1 MDIKALCNFHSVIY
15 DLSMGSMLK
24 ELALIM
30 TLKAERI
37 AQKLFRV
44 DKGVFTDARFVYA
57 SNKIPSD
64 QFFVITKSI
73 QF

>member
-1 MDIKALCNFHSVIY
+1 MA
-15 DLSMGSMLK
+15 SMLK

-44 DKGVFTDARFVYA
+44 DKGVFTDARFVYT
-57 SNKIPSD
+57 SNKISSD
-64 QFFVITKSI
+64 QFFVVTKSI

>member
-1 MDIKALCNFHSVIY
+1 
-15 DLSMGSMLK
+15 MLK

-57 SNKIPSD
+57 SIKIPSD